1 MPQILIRAHKNP
13 FTVADADTT
22 YRQRRTV
29 TDLGRELH
37 IAYNDLN
44 GGPRGRSRS
53 RTLSHRAWN
62 QIDRAVRS
70 LSSMA

>member
-13 FTVADADTT
+13 FTLADADTT

-37 IAYNDLN
+37 IAYNDLTV
-44 GGPRGRSRS
+44 GREAGRGRA
-53 RTLSHRAWN
+53 T
-62 QIDRAVRS
+62 
-70 LSSMA
+70 